1 MGYVILFLHL
11 LPVWCAGT
19 LTLFRLSSCLPPR
32 LVPPTAWLVAIPPA
46 LMSLTASAIVVP
58 SLGKFVEVLLEI
70 VICSGLVKFTQ
81 LSILLCG
88 GQENIV
94 SFCRKRKIMLPI
106 GSPPFICLL
115 PCRKPGVS
123 RSNLNLMVFAPFLLL
138 IVKILILCIE
148 LVFLLIGYTPSGDFI
163 AYDNLHN
170 IIAFPVGL
178 FTIYCYTMFNFIM
191 NDCLEGNN
199 KRFLGIVLLLEF
211 ILFDCLRLFFIFLTW
226 AGMLTCVPPLLSQDL
241 VVHLLK
247 NYIKAFLTTGL
258 GIPFIQL
265 CVQKVEIPQPPA
277 SNLLS
282 TSMSS
287 LASEGSSKLTN
298 ENEV

>member
-1 MGYVILFLHL
+1 
-11 LPVWCAGT
+11 
-19 LTLFRLSSCLPPR
+19 
-32 LVPPTAWLVAIPPA
+32 
-46 LMSLTASAIVVP
+46 MSLTASAIVVP
-58 SLGKFVEVLLEI
+58 SLGKFVEVIYIACLCLVAISISQVLLEI

-123 RSNLNLMVFAPFLLL
+123 RLNLNLMVFAPFLLL
-138 IVKILILCIE
+138 IVKIVILCIE
-148 LVFLLIGYTPSGDFI
+148 LAFLLIGYQPSGDFI

-178 FTIYCYTMFNFIM
+178 FAIYCYTMFNFIM

-199 KRFLGIVLLLEF
+199 RRFLGVVL
-211 ILFDCLRLFFIFLTW
+211 
-226 AGMLTCVPPLLSQDL
+226 
-241 VVHLLK
+241 LLK
-247 NYIKAFLTTGL
+247 NYIKAFLATGL
-258 GIPFIQL
+258 GIPFIKL
-265 CVQKVEIPQPPA
+265 C
-277 SNLLS
+277 
-282 TSMSS
+282 
-287 LASEGSSKLTN
+287 
-298 ENEV
+298 